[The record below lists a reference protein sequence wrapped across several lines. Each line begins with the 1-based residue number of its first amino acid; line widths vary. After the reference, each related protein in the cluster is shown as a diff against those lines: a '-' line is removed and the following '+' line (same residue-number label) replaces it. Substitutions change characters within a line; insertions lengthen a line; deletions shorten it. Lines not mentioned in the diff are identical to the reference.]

1 MTEEYL
7 HLFTALSNA
16 AAELERIRL
25 ALLLAQSEAEE
36 IYLSRT
42 D

>member
-7 HLFTALSNA
+7 HLFTAISDA
-16 AAELERIRL
+16 AAELERLRL
-25 ALLLAQSEAEE
+25 ALLQAQSEAED
-36 IYLSRT
+36 IYISRT